1 MIRRWPMRP
10 GLAVRGEAPTASHLL
25 YTQPGILRDDVPAE
39 RKLGIDAGLAW
50 RDAAEVYVDRGISS
64 GMQYG
69 IEAARAAGR
78 PIEIRRI
85 EAAGNRDAD
94 TASARP
100 AA

>member
-1 MIRRWPMRP
+1 MRP
-10 GLAVRGEAPTASHLL
+10 GLAVPRRGTGRQSPAL

-50 RDAAEVYVDRGISS
+50 HDAAEASVLYVDQGISS

-78 PIEIRRI
+78 PIEI

-94 TASARP
+94 TARSA
-100 AA
+100 A